1 MLDSPRHLL
10 PSFNE
15 GIQQESSL
23 VNLPESASGRPIL
36 DIVLAV
42 AREAGA
48 IARDRFYTTKEV
60 SLKRDASLVTD
71 VDVQS
76 ERYVRDALAVE
87 FPKVGFL
94 GEELGL
100 SGSPDGIR
108 WIVDPLDGTRNYV
121 AGLPHFAVSL
131 ALADGPDV
139 LLGVTYDPMRDE
151 MFHAVKGQG
160 AYLNSEP
167 ILVTRRTS
175 VAECLLG
182 LDIGGINRRS
192 LSALKL
198 VESLWPNMQSVRVMG
213 SATLGLAYA
222 ASGRLDIFFHQAMAP
237 WDVATGMLLV
247 RESGGALVDRLGG
260 GPATLQSTGA
270 VASSPSLLEEFLRLT
285 RGQEWYSVE

>member
-1 MLDSPRHLL
+1 MDS
-10 PSFNE
+10 
-15 GIQQESSL
+15 
-23 VNLPESASGRPIL
+23 LPESTSGRPIL
-36 DIVLAV
+36 DIALVV

-48 IARDRFYTTKEV
+48 IARDRFYSAKEV
-60 SLKRDASLVTD
+60 SVKSDASLVTD
-71 VDVQS
+71 VDLRS
-76 ERYVRDALAVE
+76 ERYIRDALAGD
-87 FPKVGFL
+87 FPKVGFQ

-100 SGSPDGIR
+100 SGRPDGIR

-121 AGLPHFAVSL
+121 AGVPHFAVSL

-160 AYLNSEP
+160 AYLNGKP
-167 ILVTRRTS
+167 ISITTRTS

-198 VESLWPNMQSVRVMG
+198 VEALWPNMQSVRVMG

-237 WDVATGMLLV
+237 WDIAAGMLLV
-247 RESGGALVDRLGG
+247 RESGGALVDRLDGS
-260 GPATLQSTGA
+260 PATLESTG
-270 VASSPSLLEEFLRLT
+270 VVVSSPSLLEEFLRLT
-285 RGQEWYSVE
+285 QGQEWYSVE